1 VNWFNLL
8 ASVRS
13 APLSCEYGI
22 ESILAPHDTR
32 CRLGAGECGLSA
44 TAMTAPVEFPNK
56 AKPCVRKEPRDIFE
70 EYQHRKND
78 HGR

>member
-22 ESILAPHDTR
+22 ESILAPHTI
-32 CRLGAGECGLSA
+32 LGVVWVLAN
-44 TAMTAPVEFPNK
+44 V
-56 AKPCVRKEPRDIFE
+56 D
-70 EYQHRKND
+70 
-78 HGR
+78 